1 MDIFRMLAEISR
13 EGKPA
18 ALCTIIKT
26 SGSTPRKAGSKMIV
40 RPDSKPFG
48 SVGGGKLELQ
58 VIEDALAAIETG
70 NTLLKEYSAG
80 EDNDMHCY
88 GECQIFIDPLPNNYQ
103 LIIFG
108 GGHVGQALA
117 RIAGNYGFMVSIV
130 DDREDLLDQLQI
142 EGARLIRS
150 AYVAAIDDL
159 KFTDSTFIVVSTPS
173 HAFDEEVTMLCA
185 NKPHIYLGMIGSK
198 NKVALAKKLFAE
210 KGLDDKVIESI
221 DMPIG
226 IPINCETPEEI
237 AISILAR
244 LIDIKNRK

>member
-1 MDIFRMLAEISR
+1 
-13 EGKPA
+13 
-18 ALCTIIKT
+18 
-26 SGSTPRKAGSKMIV
+26 
-40 RPDSKPFG
+40 
-48 SVGGGKLELQ
+48 
-58 VIEDALAAIETG
+58 
-70 NTLLKEYSAG
+70 
-80 EDNDMHCY
+80 
-88 GECQIFIDPLPNNYQ
+88 GECQIFIDPLPNSYQ

-142 EGARLIRS
+142 EGARLIKS
-150 AYVAAIDDL
+150 AYVAAINDL
-159 KFTDSTFIVVSTPS
+159 KFTNKTFIVVSTPS

-185 NKPHIYLGMIGSK
+185 NKPHTYLGMIGSK
-198 NKVALAKKLFAE
+198 NKVVLAKKLFAE